1 MGSRW
6 LSGFCLDKDVKVEML
21 RFSIPSKKSISFPK
35 KKKRIKDKDSYPI
48 LISQLPPRA

>member
-6 LSGFCLDKDVKVEML
+6 LSGFCLDKDVKEVEML

-35 KKKRIKDKDSYPI
+35 KKKKE
-48 LISQLPPRA
+48 

>member
-35 KKKRIKDKDSYPI
+35 KKKKE
-48 LISQLPPRA
+48 